1 MSRIFGRAQL
11 DPATGQYYY
20 QIETDTGQVLTRS
33 DPVFA
38 DMDAAEAELI
48 VVIRGL
54 AQAAEPLEKMAFRE
68 KSNPWLI
75 RSGVKRAK

>member
-1 MSRIFGRAQL
+1 MSTIFGRAHL
-11 DPATGQYYY
+11 DRTIGQYYY

-48 VVIRGL
+48 VVLRGL
-54 AQAAEPLEKMAFRE
+54 AQAAEAP
-68 KSNPWLI
+68 
-75 RSGVKRAK
+75 